1 MAKLPS
7 TDSVKSFPVGLNK
20 GFVVTK
26 IPNNGKTKADW
37 NTSNKNKD
45 IRKLIR
51 SVSGLSPLEK
61 RTLELFRS
69 GVTQVEK
76 RAFKLLRKRYGSRT
90 RALRKREQLNN
101 IIKNMAAKKKD
112 E

>member
-20 GFVVTK
+20 GFIVTK
-26 IPNNGKTKADW
+26 VARNGKKQTFKNA
-37 NTSNKNKD
+37 SNKNKE

-76 RAFKLLRKRYGSRT
+76 RAFKLLRKRYGTRK
-90 RALRKREQLNN
+90 RALKKRDQLNN
-101 IIKNMAAKKKD
+101 IIKNMAKKKD